1 MMNSFSGR
9 ILITLILVSL
19 FLGVS
24 LYLRS
29 DIEKNYSFN
38 NLPVLQKMPEF
49 SLTLLDGKNFSNKDI
64 LNSSVVHLW
73 ATWCGPCEAEFP
85 EFLNYARSFEGKDIL
100 FSLVAVKDESIKV
113 QKWIKKYGP
122 LPSNTVVI
130 MDNNGSLMKNLGSLK
145 VPETLVFN
153 NNSLFVKKFI
163 GPQDWNNKYFKDN
176 LLFLLG
182 N

>member
-1 MMNSFSGR
+1 M
-9 ILITLILVSL
+9 
-19 FLGVS
+19 GV
-24 LYLRS
+24 
-29 DIEKNYSFN
+29 
-38 NLPVLQKMPEF
+38 
-49 SLTLLDGKNFSNKDI
+49 
-64 LNSSVVHLW
+64 
-73 ATWCGPCEAEFP
+73 
-85 EFLNYARSFEGKDIL
+85 
-100 FSLVAVKDESIKV
+100 
-113 QKWIKKYGP
+113 